1 MSSATLV
8 KAFDV
13 SSPEERTVVLTGP
26 HDAPRHTAEAAGE
39 AAGQNRR
46 IDSDGWR
53 PELEPVLEDDDPIP
67 SWDEVATKYG
77 RKIYSIA
84 YRLTGDAEEAKDLSQ
99 DVFVRVYRN
108 LHKYAPG
115 TFEGWLY
122 RITKNLFLDHVRRHR
137 RARLEPLPEEEWSQ
151 PVDDTPGPE
160 QRLEQGLLGS
170 VIEQALTRLPPDF
183 RTAVV
188 LCDVQG
194 LSYEE
199 IAAATGWPLG
209 TVRSRIHRGRKLL
222 RAHLETAAGAGDRDG
237 NRRSPGG
244 QGE

>member
-1 MSSATLV
+1 M
-8 KAFDV
+8 
-13 SSPEERTVVLTGP
+13 LTDP
-26 HDAPRHTAEAAGE
+26 CETPRPTTK
-39 AAGQNRR
+39 AAGQDRGVNRDDR
-46 IDSDGWR
+46 HWE
-53 PELEPVLEDDDPIP
+53 PERVPEDRDPPP

-77 RKIYSIA
+77 RKIYSMA
-84 YRLTGDAEEAKDLSQ
+84 YRLTGDSEEAKDLSQ

-108 LHKYAPG
+108 LHKYEPG

-122 RITKNLFLDHVRRHR
+122 RITKNLFLDRMRRR
-137 RARLEPLPEEEWSQ
+137 GRARFEPLPEEEWGQ

-170 VIEQALTRLPPDF
+170 HIREALARLPPAF

-199 IAAATGWPLG
+199 IATATGWPLG

-222 RAHLETAAGAGDRDG
+222 RAHLETAVEAEGRDA
-237 NRRSPGG
+237 
-244 QGE
+244 